1 MNFELTSPEMGP
13 LMQLEVLNVE
23 AASSPLKALSRAWET
38 YGVENDLRPFWGGRI
53 QNLGE
58 WVSDVVAGDY
68 YQSKVPLHHDD
79 FDITLPAGTYFIAE
93 KAESKSFIAENFID
107 EALDDDLVGDFCQ
120 MAAPHPV
127 TGERMSFPF
136 WANQNG
142 FSQIDRV
149 TNQMVILAI
158 AASGL

>member
-1 MNFELTSPEMGP
+1 MNSELDNSETGP

-23 AASSPLKALSRAWET
+23 AASSPLKALTRAWET
-38 YGVENDLRPFWGGRI
+38 YGVEDDLRPIWGSR
-53 QNLGE
+53 QKNLGE
-58 WVSDVVAGDY
+58 WVSNVVVGDY
-68 YQSKVPLHHDD
+68 YRSKVPLRHDD

-120 MAAPHPV
+120 MAALHPV
-127 TGERMSFPF
+127 TGERMSFSF

-142 FSQIDRV
+142 FPQIDRV